1 MWGHI
6 VLVVEFIAG
15 ILFIASS
22 GVLFNERFRRNRYLV
37 GAAAIIGLIST
48 YFLTEQLIDRMLTQR
63 IEQQTAS
70 NSGSQAPPPAGKGEN
85 STPSAGVPDSPPA
98 QPQAPPPVDPN
109 RVVLDFDTVR
119 TNYPPDYAI
128 AAAPI
133 LHAALIAIDV
143 TGVSPDDSRIVLRNN
158 IGLYDGRAV
167 QPTVSQNFLS
177 QMHVARDAPSSF
189 RLHLAEPVESVSF
202 LIPAI
207 FPASES
213 GVTFPAWRAT
223 AYAPSGR
230 AVSTV
235 SEALAR
241 RFADAGAQS
250 YTLRAPDFEGIQE
263 VEFVSDWRQN
273 GVPFAGFEAILIE
286 QIVVQRRAKQ

>member
-1 MWGHI
+1 M
-6 VLVVEFIAG
+6 LVVEVIAG
-15 ILFIASS
+15 VLFIASS
-22 GVLFNERFRRNRYLV
+22 GLLFNERFRRNRYLV
-37 GAAAIIGLIST
+37 GLAAIIGLVST

-63 IEQQTAS
+63 MEQQTAS
-70 NSGSQAPPPAGKGEN
+70 NPNSRSTPPAGPAADSIPG
-85 STPSAGVPDSPPA
+85 PSAPA
-98 QPQAPPPVDPN
+98 ATPVLPQAPPADPN

-133 LHAALIAIDV
+133 LHAAPIAIDV
-143 TGVSPDDSRIVLRNN
+143 TVVSPDDSRIVLRNN